1 MIDILCITVVILF
14 ILLIILGIGCK
25 RLEERVEEVE
35 CTLRRLQ
42 REITTE
48 RKEQKER
55 EVADTM
61 YKRLEELKN
70 LAHIDKIRL

>member
-14 ILLIILGIGCK
+14 ILLIILGLGCK

-35 CTLRRLQ
+35 CTLRKLQ
-42 REITTE
+42 RELASE

-70 LAHIDKIRL
+70 LPHIDKIRL